1 VTGRRPR
8 RPVSG
13 VLLLDKPV
21 GWTSNA
27 ALQAVKHLYQAAK
40 AGHTGSL
47 DPLAS
52 GLLPICLG
60 EATKLSGFLLNAD
73 KGYRFTCRLGV
84 TTTTGDAEGEVVAV
98 RPVGPLSRESM
109 EAALRRFV
117 GTIRQIPPM
126 YSALK
131 HNGQPLYK
139 LARKGMEVE
148 RAPREVTVR
157 ELHLLRL
164 DDEEFECELRC
175 SKGTY
180 VRTLATDLGEI
191 LGCGAHVTAL
201 RRTVVEPYD
210 ASEDGDIGVA
220 CASGRSRGWRCWMN
234 AVAADSAV
242 THWPAVRVR
251 GDAAF
256 YLRPGSA
263 GAGAARADP
272 GLGAFVPGR
281 TAVFGHRRNPR
292 RWPGRAAPAI
302 ANLST
307 DASVTR
313 FTCSATGIMRNIH

>member
-1 VTGRRPR
+1 MTERRQR

-27 ALQAVKHLYQAAK
+27 ALQAVKRLYQAAK

-157 ELHLLRL
+157 ELRLLHL

-180 VRTLATDLGEI
+180 VRTLATDLGEM

-201 RRTVVEPYD
+201 RRTVVEPFD
-210 ASEDGDIGVA
+210 AARMVTLESLREWAEQGL
-220 CASGRSRGWRCWMN
+220 
-234 AVAADSAV
+234 AVLDTKLLPSDSAV
-242 THWPAVRVR
+242 TQWPAVRVG

-256 YLRPGSA
+256 YLRQGQPVLA
-263 GAGAARADP
+263 PRAPSQGWVRLYQDEQRFF
-272 GLGAFVPGR
+272 GIGEILDDGR
-281 TAVFGHRRNPR
+281 VAPR
-292 RWPGRAAPAI
+292 RLLACEVP
-302 ANLST
+302 
-307 DASVTR
+307 
-313 FTCSATGIMRNIH
+313 

>member
-1 VTGRRPR
+1 MTGRRPR

-73 KGYRFTCRLGV
+73 KSYRFTCRLGV

-157 ELHLLRL
+157 ELRLLRL

-201 RRTVVEPYD
+201 RRTVVEPFD
-210 ASEDGDIGVA
+210 AARMVTLESLREWAEQGL
-220 CASGRSRGWRCWMN
+220 
-234 AVAADSAV
+234 AVLDTKLLPSDSAV
-242 THWPAVRVR
+242 TQWPAVRVG

-256 YLRPGSA
+256 YLRQGQPVLA
-263 GAGAARADP
+263 PRAPSQGWVRLYQDEQRFF
-272 GLGAFVPGR
+272 GIGEILDDGR
-281 TAVFGHRRNPR
+281 VAPR
-292 RWPGRAAPAI
+292 RLLACEVP
-302 ANLST
+302 
-307 DASVTR
+307 
-313 FTCSATGIMRNIH
+313 